1 MAKAINPSVKECL
14 TNPIHGLAFGLGS
27 GLAPFAPGTFGTLV
41 AIPFYL
47 LLQPLSLSVYLGV
60 LLLLIV
66 VSIYICGESAR
77 QLKTHDHSGIVLD
90 EICGYL
96 VTMIW
101 VPYSWLWLVL
111 GFLLFR
117 LFDIWKP
124 WPIGLVDRKVQGGLG
139 IVIDDVLAGVFAAMC
154 LQLAI
159 LFMGPRLV

>member
-101 VPYSWLWLVL
+101 VPDSWLWLVL

-139 IVIDDVLAGVFAAMC
+139 IVIDDVLAGVFAAIC

-159 LFMGPRLV
+159 LVIGPRLV

>member
-101 VPYSWLWLVL
+101 VPDSWLWLVL

>member
-1 MAKAINPSVKECL
+1 MAKAQNPSIKECM
-14 TNPIHGLAFGLGS
+14 TNPIHALAFGLGS

-41 AIPFYL
+41 AIPLYL
-47 LLQPLSLSVYLGV
+47 VLQPLSLSVYMAL
-60 LLLLIV
+60 LLLLIL
-66 VSIYICGESAR
+66 VSIYICGESAK

-96 VTMIW
+96 VTMIL
-101 VPYSWLWLVL
+101 VPNGWLWIVL

-124 WPIGLVDRKVQGGLG
+124 WPINWLDRRVQGGLG
-139 IVIDDVLAGVFAAMC
+139 IVIDDVLAGVFAAIC

-159 LFMGPRLV
+159 LLMGPRLL

>member
-101 VPYSWLWLVL
+101 VPDSWLWLVL

-139 IVIDDVLAGVFAAMC
+139 IVIDDVLAGVFSAIC

>member
-14 TNPIHGLAFGLGS
+14 TNPIHGLAVGLGS

-101 VPYSWLWLVL
+101 VPDSWLWLVL

-139 IVIDDVLAGVFAAMC
+139 IVIDDVLAGVFAAIC

>member
-66 VSIYICGESAR
+66 VSIYICVESAR
-77 QLKTHDHSGIVLD
+77 QLKTHHHSGIVLD

-101 VPYSWLWLVL
+101 VPDSWLWLVL

-139 IVIDDVLAGVFAAMC
+139 IVIDDVLAGVFAAIC

>member
-101 VPYSWLWLVL
+101 VPESWLWLVL

-139 IVIDDVLAGVFAAMC
+139 IVIDDVLAGVFAAIC

-159 LFMGPRLV
+159 LVIGPRLV

>member
-1 MAKAINPSVKECL
+1 
-14 TNPIHGLAFGLGS
+14 
-27 GLAPFAPGTFGTLV
+27 
-41 AIPFYL
+41 
-47 LLQPLSLSVYLGV
+47 
-60 LLLLIV
+60 
-66 VSIYICGESAR
+66 
-77 QLKTHDHSGIVLD
+77 LD

-101 VPYSWLWLVL
+101 VPDSWLWLVL

-139 IVIDDVLAGVFAAMC
+139 IVIDDVLAGVFAAIC

>member
-27 GLAPFAPGTFGTLV
+27 GLAPFAPGSFGTLV

-101 VPYSWLWLVL
+101 VPDSWLWLVL

-139 IVIDDVLAGVFAAMC
+139 IVIDDVLAGVFAAIC